1 MNAQCCTKLKHE
13 GCSLKMAEYSAVGDK
28 FTSPGFSPTKYVQDI
43 VQNTRDIDS
52 VLAEKQRVANL
63 ADETNNL
70 LKKNVY
76 KNYMQFIE
84 TAKEI
89 SYLESEMYQL
99 SHMLTEQ
106 QNVMQSLL
114 EISITDS
121 KGPDTE
127 ENRNEKKEE
136 DPRKNLSTL
145 LEKVEGCTH
154 ILDVK
159 DRYIIHNGEVSEL
172 DQDLNASKKIYVVLL
187 TDSLLLADWLP
198 NRRGP
203 VQYRFQTSYE
213 LDNLAVVN
221 MKDDHQTKNC
231 FKILMFP
238 HTRLFQCDSS
248 AEKRTWM
255 DVIEQT
261 KQAKLAAKMLK
272 RESALLD
279 PKGSF
284 LGEES
289 SPFDEED
296 GEDVYNNER
305 EAVLPDWLV
314 ELPENLDVCV
324 AERDFE
330 AAVSLVLRTREHFS
344 MHPEAKALEEMKHR
358 IDHRV
363 KNLVDVLTSE
373 LQVSP
378 GRSLQGGPRAAR
390 RAVGL
395 LMKLGKSSQACELFL
410 KHRCS
415 ILKYAMR
422 QQKMEGATTPYV
434 RRLCELFFSSIL
446 DTGNEFSQAFGNS
459 NNCASALVVW
469 CKEQLHAF
477 VKQFSNHVFTTQV
490 PLPVATECILIVRT
504 HCEQLWEIGLDLCF
518 VLEKLLRNDVERII
532 TDSRDK
538 ALEAIKLRAAED
550 RWRPQN
556 LQNRAGIQKLADDM
570 SNLGVVDITA
580 YVYDECWV
588 SLTSGTIAFCKTFL
602 NLLDDLFKLYTPV
615 NRVLISDS
623 IIATFRAQLR
633 HVDASLGNRNFK
645 GAATLIQKNALFLLD
660 TLLPVAEQRCKAKVC
675 QPLTFWTDL
684 RQEFGSCTGEKPSY
698 AKGVTKYPATA
709 YL

>member
-1 MNAQCCTKLKHE
+1 
-13 GCSLKMAEYSAVGDK
+13 MAEYSAVGDK
-28 FTSPGFSPTKYVQDI
+28 FTSPGFSPTKYVQDL
-43 VQNTRDIDS
+43 VQNSRNIDS
-52 VLAEKQRVANL
+52 VLEEKQRITNL

-106 QNVMQSLL
+106 QNVMQSLSKL
-114 EISITDS
+114 SVTDS
-121 KGPDTE
+121 KGSDSGE
-127 ENRNEKKEE
+127 HANEKKEE

-145 LEKVEGCTH
+145 LEQVEGCTH
-154 ILDVK
+154 LLDVK
-159 DRYIIHNGEVSEL
+159 ERYLIRSGEVTEL

-187 TDSLLLADWLP
+187 TDSLVLADWLP

-221 MKDDHQTKNC
+221 MKEDRQTKNC

-238 HTRLFQCDSS
+238 HTRLFQCES
-248 AEKRTWM
+248 AVEKRMWM
-255 DVIEQT
+255 EVIEQA
-261 KQAKLAAKMLK
+261 KQTKLAAKMLK

-284 LGEES
+284 LRDETN
-289 SPFDEED
+289 PFDEED
-296 GEDVYNNER
+296 GEDMYNNEG
-305 EAVLPDWLV
+305 EAGIPEWLV

-330 AAVSLVLRTREHFS
+330 AAVALVLKTREYL
-344 MHPEAKALEEMKHR
+344 HPNAKALEEMKPR
-358 IDHRV
+358 IDQRV
-363 KNLVDVLTSE
+363 KNLVDVLTTE
-373 LQVSP
+373 LHVSP

-395 LMKLGKSSQACELFL
+395 LMRLGKSSQACELFL
-410 KHRCS
+410 KHRS
-415 ILKYAMR
+415 AVLKYTMR
-422 QQKMEGATTPYV
+422 QQKMEGATAPYV
-434 RRLCELFFSSIL
+434 RRLCELFFSSMM
-446 DTGNEFSQAFGNS
+446 DTGREFSQAFGNS
-459 NNCASALVVW
+459 NSCASALVVW
-469 CKEQLHAF
+469 CKEQLQAF

-490 PLPVATECILIVRT
+490 PLPVATECILIIRT
-504 HCEQLWEIGLDLCF
+504 HCEKLWKIGLDLCF
-518 VLEKLLRNDVERII
+518 VLEKLLKDDVERII

-556 LQNRAGIQKLADDM
+556 LQNKAGIQKLADDM
-570 SNLGVVDITA
+570 LNLGVTNINDYT
-580 YVYDECWV
+580 YDDVWV
-588 SLTSGTIAFCKTFL
+588 SLTSNTIAFCKTFL
-602 NLLDDLFKLYTPV
+602 NLLDDLYKLYTPTT
-615 NRVLISDS
+615 RTLISDS
-623 IIATFRAQLR
+623 IIVTFKAQLR
-633 HVDASLGNRNFK
+633 HVDASLANKNFRSSV
-645 GAATLIQKNALFLLD
+645 TLIQKNASFLLD
-660 TLLPVAEQRCKAKVC
+660 VLLPISEQRCNVKIS
-675 QPLTFWTDL
+675 QPLTFWTEL
-684 RQEFGSCTGEKPSY
+684 RQEFASCAGEKPS
-698 AKGVTKYPATA
+698 ARGISKYSATA